1 MHSPYTHTTH
11 TYIHACMQVQY
22 YIIIIAIINTSSL
35 LCRYCP
41 YRRLGPPRVCVAA
54 HAAENLV
61 VQPAFSSSSRKL
73 YYYTVYRGKEKT
85 VAAAAAENTIPPG
98 VRKSMVGRRRFGSPA
113 VADARTPPPR
123 TGDPF
128 DRNSTHTLART
139 FVPTGRCIVADAA
152 TAEFPTP
159 LLLGNIALSYTIFP
173 FPDEF
178 PSAFSAVPCIIVVG
192 FLPVEAS
199 PISNLLLACS

>member
-1 MHSPYTHTTH
+1 M
-11 TYIHACMQVQY
+11 
-22 YIIIIAIINTSSL
+22 L
-35 LCRYCP
+35 LWYCP
-41 YRRLGPPRVCVAA
+41 YRRLGPPWVCV
-54 HAAENLV
+54 AAENLV

-85 VAAAAAENTIPPG
+85 VAAAENTIPPG

-139 FVPTGRCIVADAA
+139 FVPTGRRIVADAA

-159 LLLGNIALSYTIFP
+159 LLLGNIALSYTICP

-178 PSAFSAVPCIIVVG
+178 PSAFSTVRCIIIVG
-192 FLPVEAS
+192 FLPVEAN
-199 PISNLLLACS
+199 PLSNLLLACS